1 MKAVAPYIA
10 AIAIVALSDGAGAY
24 TPVSCG
30 FPKGD
35 PETARA
41 LAMLAETESVGSVS
55 QTSDDAAANRDFGR
69 DIGNG
74 RSAYFLAE
82 RYALGLGVEQ
92 DLQRSRTLYLYA
104 AERTEGPMSKSA
116 ACFAA
121 GIGRLIV
128 ARGQQTQPTR

>member
-1 MKAVAPYIA
+1 MGEQPMKAVAPYIA

-41 LAMLAETESVGSVS
+41 LAMLAEAESVGSGS
-55 QTSDDAAANRDFGR
+55 QTSDDAAANRDFGG

-74 RSAYFLAE
+74 RSAYCLAG
-82 RYALGLGVEQ
+82 RYARGLGGERG
-92 DLQRSRTLYLYA
+92 LGRSREPYSHC
-104 AERTEGPMSKSA
+104 AESTDGPMY
-116 ACFAA
+116 
-121 GIGRLIV
+121 
-128 ARGQQTQPTR
+128 